1 MILVQT
7 RLLTVTE
14 LVVIDVCMYFVVGL
28 ILDWKQ
34 LQFILF
40 ENKSVSYFQDLEAEV
55 NVHYEDLINKDS
67 RDQLLTNQ
75 VQRLL
80 MCFDV
85 YLETESDEAHEGP
98 AEFGKEKVYPR
109 VTR

>member
-1 MILVQT
+1 MYVFCCRFNPKLNQ
-7 RLLTVTE
+7 LL
-14 LVVIDVCMYFVVGL
+14 
-28 ILDWKQ
+28 
-34 LQFILF
+34 FILI
-40 ENKSVSYFQDLEAEV
+40 ETKSASYFQDLEAEV
-55 NVHYEDLINKDS
+55 NVHYEDLIMKDS

>member
-1 MILVQT
+1 MNIHYD
-7 RLLTVTE
+7 E
-14 LVVIDVCMYFVVGL
+14 LV
-28 ILDWKQ
+28 
-34 LQFILF
+34 
-40 ENKSVSYFQDLEAEV
+40 
-55 NVHYEDLINKDS
+55 NKDS

-85 YLETESDEAHEGP
+85 YLETESDDAQEGP